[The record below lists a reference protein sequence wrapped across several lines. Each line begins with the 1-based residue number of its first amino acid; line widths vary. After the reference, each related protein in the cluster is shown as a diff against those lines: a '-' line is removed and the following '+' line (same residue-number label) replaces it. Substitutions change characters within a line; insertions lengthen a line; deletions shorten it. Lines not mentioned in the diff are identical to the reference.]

1 MRQPHRNRRQT
12 QNFDRNESGDSLAH
26 LLKEF
31 VVLEA
36 LVDWHLALSLALLL
50 DDLFYVF
57 LVLGIRRR
65 VFLLC
70 LLLLLLSFSVMAALL
85 LGGALLLLLLLLHL
99 GLRVGVL
106 VGRVILGS
114 GRVVVLSMTDEI

>member
-57 LVLGIRRR
+57 LVLGRR

-85 LGGALLLLLLLLHL
+85 LCGALLLLLLLHL

-106 VGRVILGS
+106 VGSVILGS